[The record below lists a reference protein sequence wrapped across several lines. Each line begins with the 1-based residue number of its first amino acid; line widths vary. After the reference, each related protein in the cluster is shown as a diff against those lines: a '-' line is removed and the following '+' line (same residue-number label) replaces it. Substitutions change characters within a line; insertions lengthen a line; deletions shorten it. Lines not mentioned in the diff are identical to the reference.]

1 MYLLIGIL
9 MLLVIG
15 SFILIVTGAAE
26 LDKLR
31 SQNRYLV
38 EQIARIRTEQSDL
51 LKALQQAP
59 VMAEPVAQLA
69 AVGAPA
75 AAVAAVEAVP
85 AALSAPGPES
95 APLAE
100 PTAVV
105 DDATMKKMKGNARS
119 LQTVVEGFA
128 LDHAGAY
135 PGSLKELEAYAVA
148 NAANIPVTNPFT
160 GVAGFITDADLS
172 LDISETAVDEGIVS
186 NAGKLLYQANTM
198 GDQVS
203 GYMIA
208 ALDGQGFLLKESD
221 GVPFTLGV

>member
-26 LDKLR
+26 LEKLR

-38 EQIARIRTEQSDL
+38 EQIARIRSEQSDL

-59 VMAEPVAQLA
+59 AAAAAPV
-69 AVGAPA
+69 
-75 AAVAAVEAVP
+75 AAVAAPVAAGAVTDSTVVP
-85 AALSAPGPES
+85 AALPAAEP
-95 APLAE
+95 AATMAE

-119 LQTVVEGFA
+119 LQTVVEGYA

-135 PGSLKELEAYAVA
+135 PASLKELEAYAVA

-160 GVAGFITDADLS
+160 GVAGFITDPDLA
-172 LDISETAVDEGIVS
+172 LDISETAVDEGLVG
-186 NAGKLLYQANTM
+186 NAGKLLYQANAM
-198 GDQVS
+198 GDQVT

>member
-15 SFILIVTGAAE
+15 SFILIITGAAE
-26 LDKLR
+26 LEKLR

-38 EQIARIRTEQSDL
+38 EQMARIRTEQSDL
-51 LKALQQAP
+51 LKALQQAATAVETP
-59 VMAEPVAQLA
+59 VPAV
-69 AVGAPA
+69 VGAA
-75 AAVAAVEAVP
+75 EAVAAGEVVPPALP
-85 AALSAPGPES
+85 AAPPAP
-95 APLAE
+95 AE
-100 PTAVV
+100 PEPAGPI
-105 DDATMKKMKGNARS
+105 DDATLKKMKGNARS

-128 LDHAGAY
+128 LDHAGTY
-135 PGSLKELEAYAVA
+135 PASLKELEAYAVA

-160 GVAGFITDADLS
+160 GMAGFITDADLS
-172 LDISETAVDEGIVS
+172 LDISDTAVDEGIVQ
-186 NAGKLLYQANTM
+186 NAGKLLYQANM
-198 GDQVS
+198 VGDQVT

>member
-1 MYLLIGIL
+1 MYFLIGIL
-9 MLLVIG
+9 MLLCIG

-26 LDKLR
+26 LEKLR

-38 EQIARIRTEQSDL
+38 EQISRIRIEQTEL
-51 LKALQQAP
+51 IKALQAAPAP
-59 VMAEPVAQLA
+59 V
-69 AVGAPA
+69 
-75 AAVAAVEAVP
+75 AAVAAVAAPANGAP
-85 AALSAPGPES
+85 AALAAADSAT
-95 APLAE
+95 LVAE
-100 PTAVV
+100 PAGVL
-105 DDATMKKMKGNARS
+105 DEATLKKLKGNARS

-160 GVAGFITDADLS
+160 GMAGFITDPDLS
-172 LDISETAVDEGIVS
+172 LDISDTAVDEGIS
-186 NAGKLLYQANTM
+186 QNAGKLLYQANAM

>member
-1 MYLLIGIL
+1 MYFLIGIL
-9 MLLVIG
+9 MLLCIG

-26 LDKLR
+26 LEKLR
-31 SQNRYLV
+31 AQNRYLV
-38 EQIARIRTEQSDL
+38 EQISRIRIEQTEL
-51 LKALQQAP
+51 IKALQAAP
-59 VMAEPVAQLA
+59 
-69 AVGAPA
+69 APA
-75 AAVAAVEAVP
+75 AAVAAVAAPAGAVAP
-85 AALSAPGPES
+85 ALSAADMSP
-95 APLAE
+95 ALVAE
-100 PTAVV
+100 PAGVL
-105 DDATMKKMKGNARS
+105 DEATMKKLKANARS

-160 GVAGFITDADLS
+160 GLAGFITDGDLS
-172 LDISETAVDEGIVS
+172 LDISDTAVDEGIS
-186 NAGKLLYQANTM
+186 QNAGKLLYQANAI
-198 GDQVS
+198 GDQVT